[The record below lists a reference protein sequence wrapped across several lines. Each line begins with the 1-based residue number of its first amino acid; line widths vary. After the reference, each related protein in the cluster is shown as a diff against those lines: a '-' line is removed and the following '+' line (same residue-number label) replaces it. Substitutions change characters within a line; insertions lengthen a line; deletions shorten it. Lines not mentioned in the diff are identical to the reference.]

1 MSENNHLTPVNR
13 LYKARIFEMLYSDDD
28 LKKKLGVAAKERSQ
42 SFSANVMAIKYINV
56 YKM

>member
-1 MSENNHLTPVNR
+1 MIPEEDEI
-13 LYKARIFEMLYSDDD
+13 AEAFEMLYSDDD